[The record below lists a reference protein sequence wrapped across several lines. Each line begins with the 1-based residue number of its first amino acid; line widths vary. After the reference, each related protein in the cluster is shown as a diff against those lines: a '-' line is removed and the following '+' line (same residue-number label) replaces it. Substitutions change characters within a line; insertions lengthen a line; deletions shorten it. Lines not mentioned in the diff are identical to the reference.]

1 MRAHANFRS
10 GHTKLAVSLVC
21 ATLTVS
27 AFGPAHPRA
36 KPVPTEITEKYGSV
50 HFQISCTPAAQAQ
63 FDLAVA
69 MLHSFF
75 YPETIKAFTTVAEID
90 PTCAMAYWGIG
101 MSQRPN
107 PLVPPFSAEALKQ
120 GYDAVEKGKSLGPK
134 TQREAD
140 WLDALELFFKD
151 SEKLDQETRG
161 KLYADTMERLYR
173 KYPEDTEA
181 SVFYALSLLETAK
194 PSDTTYSNQLM
205 AAAILEKVEAQQ
217 PNHPGVTHYLIHAYD
232 YQPLAARGLAAA
244 DRYANLAPSAPHALH
259 MPSHTYS
266 MLGMWEESIKTNQ
279 VALAAAN
286 AYAAKYY
293 PGATNPAALHSFD
306 FMEYAYLQL
315 GQDTK
320 AKAIVD
326 QAAAVK
332 KVQFPGLSA
341 DNALAAVPARYALE
355 RAAWAEAAALEPRPG
370 ASAYA
375 EAITFFVRA
384 MGAMNTGNLDRAGQ
398 DVARIEALH
407 ASYKAKP
414 DQKYWESQTLVML
427 QAASAWLNLR
437 QGDKAKALERM
448 RADADLD
455 DSIEKSVA
463 MENRLVP
470 MRELLGYMLLE
481 TGQPKQALTEF
492 QASLKA
498 KPNRFRGYY
507 GAAKASE
514 AAGDHAAAR
523 DWYQRLVM
531 LAESAA
537 TERVEVA
544 EAKAFLS
551 TSEAKKD

>member
-1 MRAHANFRS
+1 M
-10 GHTKLAVSLVC
+10 KLGSCLVC
-21 ATLTVS
+21 ATLTVL
-27 AFGPAHPRA
+27 AFVPARAPQSA
-36 KPVPTEITEKYGSV
+36 KPVPAAMTGKYGIV
-50 HFQISCTPAAQAQ
+50 HFPISCTPAAQGQ

-75 YPETIKAFTTVAEID
+75 YPETIKAFTKVAEID
-90 PTCAMAYWGIG
+90 PTCAMAYWGIAI
-101 MSQRPN
+101 SQRPN
-107 PLVPPFSAEALKQ
+107 PLVPPFSAEALKH
-120 GYDAVEKGKSLGPK
+120 GYDAVEKGRSVRPK
-134 TQREAD
+134 PQREAD

-151 SEKLDQETRG
+151 PDKLDQATRG
-161 KLYADTMERLYR
+161 RLYSDAMERLYR

-181 SVFYALSLLETAK
+181 AVFYALSLLETAK
-194 PSDTTYSNQLM
+194 PSDTTYSNQLR
-205 AAAILEKVEAQQ
+205 AAAILEKVEVQR

-232 YQPLAARGLAAA
+232 YQSLAARGLPAAN
-244 DRYANLAPSAPHALH
+244 RYASLAPSAPHALH

-266 MLGMWEESIKTNQ
+266 MLGMWEESIKANQ

-293 PGATNPAALHSFD
+293 PDATNPAALHSFD

-315 GQDTK
+315 GQDEQ
-320 AKAIVD
+320 AKGIVD

-332 KVQFPGLSA
+332 LVQFPGLSA

-375 EAITFFVRA
+375 EAITYFVRA
-384 MGAMNTGNLDRAGQ
+384 MGAMNTGSLDRARR
-398 DVARIEALH
+398 DIARIEELQ
-407 ASYKAKP
+407 ASYETKV
-414 DQKYWESQTLVML
+414 DQKYWETQTQVML
-427 QAASAWLNLR
+427 EAASAWLTLR
-437 QGDKAKALERM
+437 QGDTAKALARM

-455 DSIEKSVA
+455 DSLEKSVA

-470 MRELLGYMLLE
+470 MRELLGYMLFE
-481 TGQPKQALTEF
+481 AGQPKQARAEF
-492 QASLKA
+492 QISLKA

-507 GAAKASE
+507 GAAKAAE

-523 DWYQRLVM
+523 GWYQKLVM
-531 LAESAA
+531 LTKSAS
-537 TERVEVA
+537 TERAEVA

-551 TSEAKKD
+551 TNEAKKD